1 MNTKIYEFNSVVKNI
16 KNVVREARH
25 MSCIIS
31 NENVKNEFIKL
42 CYFIDDVNFKVSFVN
57 ETEDYLHENMLD
69 TMDYIKFTLMENEQ
83 NPNVLSVYNSIYD
96 IIREWY
102 FND

>member
-1 MNTKIYEFNSVVKNI
+1 MNTKNYEFNSVVKKI
-16 KNVVREARH
+16 INVISEARH

-57 ETEDYLHENMLD
+57 EPEDYLHENMLD
-69 TMDYIKFTLMENEQ
+69 TMDYIKFTLMEKEQ
-83 NPNVLSVYNSIYD
+83 IPNVLSVYNSIYD